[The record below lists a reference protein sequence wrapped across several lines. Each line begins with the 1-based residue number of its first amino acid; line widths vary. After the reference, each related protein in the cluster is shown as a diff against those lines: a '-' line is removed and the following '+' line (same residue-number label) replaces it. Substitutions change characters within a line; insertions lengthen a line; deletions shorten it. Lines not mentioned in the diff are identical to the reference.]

1 MKAGTALVLHDQSR
15 MFYAEQDIKPAMSCR
30 LLNVVVI
37 WIPIS
42 SVMWA
47 GIIYVGL
54 WLFR

>member
-1 MKAGTALVLHDQSR
+1 MRASDALVLHDRPQA
-15 MFYAEQDIKPAMSCR
+15 FYWEEDIRPGMSCR
-30 LLNVVVI
+30 WLNVLAI

-47 GIIYVGL
+47 GIIYAGL